1 MKRGSEMPDDPTTL
15 RIEAVIFDLDGTL
28 VDSLPDI
35 HAAANRLLGER
46 GHGPLAPAEV
56 RGFVGNGMGV
66 LVERLLAAAGEAAGP
81 DDLAAAQARYGD
93 LYDAAPSE
101 RSSLYPGVR
110 AALER
115 LQGRGLALGVCT
127 NKPETPARQI
137 LADLGIAGCLPVLV
151 GGDSLPQRKPDP
163 APLYHA
169 AAGLDVATDAVLY
182 VGDSEVDAATA
193 QAAGVRFALHTEGY
207 RKTPVAKIHHD
218 LRFEEFARLP
228 ALVDALSHGRLSREA
243 ARESAAD

>member
-1 MKRGSEMPDDPTTL
+1 MRSSGMPNDSTTVK
-15 RIEAVIFDLDGTL
+15 IQAVIFDLDGTL

-46 GHGPLAPAEV
+46 GHGPLAPAQV

-81 DDLAAAQARYGD
+81 DDLAAAQARYRD

-101 RSSLYPGVR
+101 CSSLYPGVR
-110 AALER
+110 ATLER
-115 LQGRGLALGVCT
+115 LQERGLALGVCT
-127 NKPETPARQI
+127 NKPEAPARRI
-137 LADLGIAGCLPVLV
+137 LADLGIDGFFPVLV

-163 APLYHA
+163 APLVQA
-169 AAGLDVATDAVLY
+169 ATGLGAATDSVLY

-193 QAAGVRFALHTEGY
+193 KAAGVRFALHTEGY
-207 RKTPVAKIHHD
+207 RKTPAAEIHHD
-218 LRFEEFARLP
+218 LRFAHFERLP
-228 ALVDALSHGRLSREA
+228 ALVNALSDGSLLPEEERA
-243 ARESAAD
+243 SASD

>member
-1 MKRGSEMPDDPTTL
+1 MPNESTTA
-15 RIEAVIFDLDGTL
+15 RIQAVIFDLDGTL

-56 RGFVGNGMGV
+56 RRFVGNGMGV

-81 DDLAAAQARYGD
+81 DELAAAQARYRD

-101 RSSLYPGVR
+101 RSALYPGVR
-110 AALER
+110 AALEH
-115 LQGRGLALGVCT
+115 LQGERLALGVCT
-127 NKPETPARQI
+127 NKPEAPARQI
-137 LADLGIAGCLPVLV
+137 LADLGIAARFGTLV

-163 APLYHA
+163 APLHHA
-169 AAGLDVATDAVLY
+169 ATGLGVAAGAVLY

-193 QAAGVRFALHTEGY
+193 RAAGVRFALHSEGY
-207 RKTPVAKIHHD
+207 RKTPVAEIPHD
-218 LRFEEFARLP
+218 LRFAQFEQLP
-228 ALVDALSHGRLSREA
+228 ALVDALP
-243 ARESAAD
+243 ARFPVRPSMG